1 MPGFAVRTLIAALG
15 LWIASAI
22 VPGMAFS
29 GTGTLLLA
37 AVLLGL
43 VNAVVRPL
51 LVILTLPIAILTL
64 GAFLLVVN
72 AAMLGLVAAM
82 LDGFTLSGFFP
93 ALFGSIVVSFT
104 GWLGSWYVGP
114 RGSFELIV
122 MERGRHGEVR

>member
-15 LWIASAI
+15 LWIASAV
-22 VPGMAFS
+22 VPGVEFR

-51 LVILTLPIAILTL
+51 VVLFTLPIAILTL

-72 AAMLGLVAAM
+72 AAMLGLVAVL
-82 LDGFTLSGFFP
+82 LDGFRLEGFFP
-93 ALFGSIVVSFT
+93 ALLGSLVVSFT
-104 GWLGSWYVGP
+104 GWVASWYVGP
-114 RGSFELIV
+114 RGEFALIT
-122 MERGRHGEVR
+122 MESGRHSDAA